1 MVIALNVAST
11 AAIVCSAP
19 AVLTHVLEM
28 VSADDWDATTV
39 TYSSDSVIA
48 STGSISFAT
57 DGYQSSTTSS
67 TLRYF
72 NVSTAAALDIVN
84 ANIQLN
90 SGKLSFRLKRYCS
103 SGSTVYTTPFYGI
116 SFAGTVVG
124 NTTYFSLSPSYVFFF
139 FGGDAHAHR
148 RLARSGSDTR
158 HRMPEIFGCAGAV
171 LQANDDGEHVQPA
184 CHLHGRC
191 VRLQPWLHRQRR
203 DVHPYVAQTLCTLV
217 PALLLTPSLS
227 ARTGFVPRFP

>member
-1 MVIALNVAST
+1 MSNMVIALNVAST

-139 FGGDAHAHR
+139 LAGLHTRIGGWRGPGLTHDIGCPKFLVVLGPSCRQTTTASTCSPHATCTGGACVCNPGYIGNGVTCTRTLLRLSVHWCR
-148 RLARSGSDTR
+148 RCS
-158 HRMPEIFGCAGAV
+158 
-171 LQANDDGEHVQPA
+171 
-184 CHLHGRC
+184 
-191 VRLQPWLHRQRR
+191 
-203 DVHPYVAQTLCTLV
+203 
-217 PALLLTPSLS
+217 
-227 ARTGFVPRFP
+227 